1 MALPISLGKF
11 RLHTLIHTFPLE
23 SLLPNIVV
31 TSIRSELNI
40 SAMYVES
47 QSFCYVC
54 GVPVIKGLLLSL
66 FHIFTNAINY
76 FKLEVQL
83 PPDIRPCQPKQKLR
97 A

>member
-47 QSFCYVC
+47 QSSKDYCYLFF
-54 GVPVIKGLLLSL
+54 ISSQMQSIILSW
-66 FHIFTNAINY
+66 
-76 FKLEVQL
+76 KCSSL
-83 PPDIRPCQPKQKLR
+83 PISDHVSPNKN
-97 A
+97 